1 MRRRDLYDNLRI
13 VQIYPFSLTKGN
25 KIKAEKDKVAAF
37 RASIRLE
44 LTRACAHGII
54 RGSDNIRCATVH
66 TLFLAWLQY
75 LQSQLSSLST
85 QNSELYHGWCFT
97 PSTSVVKTIPS
108 PDSASSPD
116 ARAPPFLQSAFIKQ

>member
-54 RGSDNIRCATVH
+54 RGSDNIRRATVH

-75 LQSQLSSLST
+75 LQWIAT
-85 QNSELYHGWCFT
+85 CFWET
-97 PSTSVVKTIPS
+97 FRDRKGPCPSV
-108 PDSASSPD
+108 
-116 ARAPPFLQSAFIKQ
+116 